1 MAERVVAFGHV
12 RLSAAQLPL
21 READERRCLGA
32 RPPEVLFAPPHR

>member
-21 READERRCLGA
+21 READKRRCLGA